1 MIMKDPINK
10 KNGFRRKKKCVRYPE
25 GENYP
30 PTSDQNSLLG
40 TGSPLALAH
49 GMLQN
54 SPLSPQFGQVNQG
67 LVPLTRLK
75 TN

>member
-1 MIMKDPINK
+1 M
-10 KNGFRRKKKCVRYPE
+10 RYPE

-54 SPLSPQFGQVNQG
+54 SPLSPQFGQVNRG
-67 LVPLTRLK
+67 SHTVPLKNRLK
-75 TN
+75 KI